1 MTSGSQQ
8 PKRRG
13 VALDLRGVRRS
24 YGGAEVLRGVDLSV
38 NAGELLAIVGQSG
51 TGKSVLLRQIIGLE
65 RPDAGRITVGG
76 LELPRYLAIP
86 PEEKP
91 FRIAMVFQSA
101 ALLASLTVA
110 ENVGLR
116 LRERRRHSAAEIE
129 AITRRVLADV
139 ELEGTEDKLP
149 SELSGGMR
157 KRVAIA
163 RALAIDPELILYDEP
178 TADLDPILTQQIGEL
193 IGRIRT
199 NRGSTQIIVTHNLPL
214 ARAIAD
220 RIAVLDQGRI
230 VECSTP
236 AELAASR
243 QPLTREFLRAAALG
257 V

>member
-76 LELPRYLAIP
+76 LELPRYLAMP

-91 FRIAMVFQSA
+91 FRIAMVFQNA

-116 LRERRRHSAAEIE
+116 LRERRRHSAAEIAE
-129 AITRRVLADV
+129 ITR
-139 ELEGTEDKLP
+139 
-149 SELSGGMR
+149 
-157 KRVAIA
+157 
-163 RALAIDPELILYDEP
+163 
-178 TADLDPILTQQIGEL
+178 
-193 IGRIRT
+193 
-199 NRGSTQIIVTHNLPL
+199 H
-214 ARAIAD
+214 
-220 RIAVLDQGRI
+220 
-230 VECSTP
+230 
-236 AELAASR
+236 
-243 QPLTREFLRAAALG
+243 
-257 V
+257 